1 MKSFLYD
8 ASACFPEV
16 PSSLKEDCVSW
27 EEQRSLLKRFRENN
41 DKDAYEKLIKT
52 NMGLVESVANKCR
65 GYILYFPCA
74 SYEDLVSEGILGLM
88 RAIKTY
94 DEEKGTL
101 ATYAYKWIWRYI
113 TFFCKELSDVRFP
126 VHVVD
131 GFDKVSKII
140 RRDKGDDYVFQYED
154 VINECTKEGMSVG
167 VAKECCDYMSMKH
180 LARLEA
186 PIEMGDDYSIEMG
199 ETIEAPCAKSVED
212 SVVSKIS
219 SEEIESL
226 IKKCVTKKQYLAL
239 KEYYGIG
246 VPSKTVIQIAKE
258 RGKSKQSVSALIL
271 KGLDR
276 LRQSEVSQKMKEY
289 V

>member
-1 MKSFLYD
+1 MKSFSYD
-8 ASACFPEV
+8 ASVCFPEV
-16 PSSLKEDCVSW
+16 PSSLKEGCVSQ
-27 EEQRSLLKRFRENN
+27 EEQRVLLKRFRESG

-52 NMGLVESVANKCR
+52 NVGLVESIANKCR
-65 GYILYFPCA
+65 GYILYAPCA

-88 RAIKTY
+88 RAIETY

-113 TFFCKELSDVRFP
+113 TFFCKEISDVRFP

-131 GFDKVSKII
+131 GFDKVSRII
-140 RRDKGDDYVFQYED
+140 RLDKGDDYILQYED
-154 VINECTKEGMSVG
+154 VISECTKEGMSIS

-180 LARLEA
+180 LARLET
-186 PIEMGDDYSIEMG
+186 PIEIGDDCSVEMG
-199 ETIEAPCAKSVED
+199 EMIEAPGAESVED
-212 SVVSKIS
+212 RVVSKVS
-219 SEEIESL
+219 SEEIENL
-226 IKKCVTKKQYLAL
+226 IKKYTTKKQYLVL

-246 VPSKTVIQIAKE
+246 VPPKTVGQIAKE

-276 LRQSEVSQKMKEY
+276 LRQSEASQKMKEY
-289 V
+289 A